1 METEFKLPELG
12 ENVESGT
19 VAKILVA
26 RGEEL
31 KEEQPILELET
42 DKAVIEVPS
51 DTRGVIREVL
61 VREGDQVKVGQ
72 AILVLEKATEEEVAV
87 GPQAKKKKRGK
98 EHEGPKGEQKERELV
113 RREGVERGDGQKKVK
128 KETAL
133 PKEAPR
139 WASGDLVELSLP
151 ELGENI
157 EAGTVAR
164 VLVSVGEPVEKDQGL
179 LELETDKAVVEVP
192 SSASGVIAEIFV
204 QEGEQVKVGQKF
216 ISLRAKE
223 GAVLQAEG
231 KVAPG
236 LEQEKEVE
244 TEAKRELRAERPSE
258 PEIRESIE
266 KPPEEVPTS
275 APGEERKGPREIV
288 PAAPLV
294 RRFARE
300 IGIEINEVS
309 GTGPGGR
316 ISIEDVKNHARKIHK
331 ERAASPVPLRGVEPE
346 PLPDFSRWGEVERK
360 PMSSVRRK
368 IALHLS
374 YAWTAIPHVTQFDRA
389 DVTELE
395 RLRKEFAKEAEA
407 AGGKLTITAILVKIV
422 AAGLKV
428 FPQFNASID
437 MARSEIIFKKY
448 YNIGVAVD
456 TERGLLV
463 PVIRGVDRKNII
475 EVAAELTQVAEKA
488 RGGKLSLEE
497 MQGGNFSISNLGG
510 IGGTAFTPLINSPE
524 VAILGISRSHMEP
537 VYREGQFE
545 PRLMLPLSLSYDH
558 RIIDGA
564 DAARFLRW
572 LAQAIE
578 QPFLIVL
585 EG

>member
-12 ENVESGT
+12 ENIESGRI
-19 VAKILVA
+19 AKILVVK
-26 RGEEL
+26 GEEL

-51 DTRGVIREVL
+51 GVRGVIEEIL
-61 VREGDQVKVGQ
+61 VKEGDQVRVGQ
-72 AILVLEKATEEEVAV
+72 TILVLEKASGDETTVV
-87 GPQAKKKKRGK
+87 PLGKKEKGK
-98 EHEGPKGEQKERELV
+98 EQEGA
-113 RREGVERGDGQKKVK
+113 RGDQKGWELGSGKGSEEMAGSKGVK
-128 KETAL
+128 KGAL
-133 PKEAPR
+133 GPIQSPEG
-139 WASGDLVELSLP
+139 ASGDLVELSLP
-151 ELGENI
+151 KLGENI
-157 EAGTVAR
+157 EGGTIVR
-164 VLVSVGEPVEKDQGL
+164 VLVSVGESVEKDQGL

-192 SSASGVIAEIFV
+192 SLVGGVIAEIFV
-204 QEGEQVKVGQKF
+204 HEGVQAKVGQK
-216 ISLRAKE
+216 ILSLRVKE
-223 GAVLQAEG
+223 GMVLKGEE
-231 KVAPG
+231 KVVLG
-236 LEQEKEVE
+236 LEREKEDQ
-244 TEAKRELRAERPSE
+244 TEAKRDLRAEGSSE

-275 APGEERKGPREIV
+275 TPGEEREGPREIA

-300 IGIEINEVS
+300 IGIDINKVR
-309 GTGPGGR
+309 GTGPEGR
-316 ISIEDVKNHARKIHK
+316 ISIEDVKDFARRISKQG
-331 ERAASPVPLRGVEPE
+331 EVPPGPLRGMERE
-346 PLPDFSRWGEVERK
+346 PLPDFTRWGEVERK
-360 PMSSVRRK
+360 PMSNVRRK

-407 AGGKLTITAILVKIV
+407 AGGKLTITAILVKIA

-428 FPQFNASID
+428 FPEFNASID
-437 MARSEIIFKKY
+437 MARGEIIYKKY

-463 PVIRGVDRKNII
+463 PVIRGVDKKNII
-475 EVAAELTQVAEKA
+475 EVAAELTQAAEKA

-510 IGGTAFTPLINSPE
+510 IGGTAFTPLVNSPE

>member
-1 METEFKLPELG
+1 MEIMFKLPELG
-12 ENVESGT
+12 ENIESGR

-26 RGEEL
+26 KGEEL
-31 KEEQPILELET
+31 KENQPIMELET

-51 DTRGVIREVL
+51 GIGGVIREIL
-61 VREGDQVKVGQ
+61 VKEGDQAQVGQ
-72 AILVLEKATEEEVAV
+72 AILVLEKAPEDEMAAA
-87 GPQAKKKKRGK
+87 PDAKKEEGK
-98 EHEGPKGEQKERELV
+98 EQEGPRGDQKDRELA
-113 RREGVERGDGQKKVK
+113 RGEGVEGGIGS
-128 KETAL
+128 KELKEGAL
-133 PKEAPR
+133 RMIQSPKGV
-139 WASGDLVELSLP
+139 SGDLIELSLP
-151 ELGENI
+151 QLGENM
-157 EAGTVAR
+157 EGGTIVR

-204 QEGEQVKVGQKF
+204 KESEQVKVGQKI
-216 ISLRAKE
+216 ISLRTKE
-223 GAVLQAEG
+223 RAVLKAEE

-236 LEQEKEVE
+236 PEQKKEVE
-244 TEAKRELRAERPSE
+244 TEVERELRPERPSE

-266 KPPEEVPTS
+266 RPPEEVPRVDR
-275 APGEERKGPREIV
+275 GEAQEEPREV
-288 PAAPLV
+288 APAAPLV

-300 IGIEINEVS
+300 IGIDVNEVT
-309 GTGPGGR
+309 GTGPGGW
-316 ISIEDVKNHARKIHK
+316 ISIEDVKNYARRIYKQRK
-331 ERAASPVPLRGVEPE
+331 VSPGSFRGIEME
-346 PLPDFSRWGEVERK
+346 PLPDFTRWGEVERK
-360 PMSSVRRK
+360 PMSSVRKK

-374 YAWTAIPHVTQFDRA
+374 YGWAAIPHVTQFDKA

-437 MARSEIIFKKY
+437 MARSEIVFKKY
-448 YNIGVAVD
+448 YNVGIAVD

-463 PVIRGVDRKNII
+463 PVIRGVDKKNIM
-475 EVAAELTQVAEKA
+475 ELAVELTQVADKA

-510 IGGTAFTPLINSPE
+510 IGGTAFAPLVNSPE
-524 VAILGISRSHMEP
+524 VAVLGISRSHMEP
-537 VYREGQFE
+537 VYRDGRFE

-578 QPFLIVL
+578 QPFLIAP